1 MIERSGWFRMAV
13 VVGALAGLIFIVN
26 TLGRIWGFLGDLILV
41 IFFGWLVGSLLLHA
55 VNALM
60 RIPRMRRPVAIF
72 LVYLALITLIADI
85 GLLVVPETTRQVNE
99 AAASVQEWVE
109 DWDAE
114 IMPGLTARVEEF
126 AAGRGFSINLNESD
140 FELAAIGTRIGE
152 LAANFTGGSEGGGFQ
167 LGGILLKGFGA
178 LFNIGMVIVL
188 SFYVVLD
195 GGRRL
200 NEALKV
206 LPPRAEREAR
216 FVFRTIDDTFSGYV
230 RGIMVVMLIYAIAT
244 ASVMMATGLPAALPV
259 ALVAAL
265 LMLVPFIG
273 DWLSLALPLI
283 VAAINGEFLPFF
295 VVLLVLLFVQQVM
308 LNLATPRI
316 LGRAVRMPAMIV
328 FISVILGARL
338 AGVAGAL
345 LGVPTAAVLYNLAV
359 EYGLRIRRRREER
372 EEAELAEALTADEP
386 AEPAE
391 PAPATN
397 APQPPAADGA
407 ERPAWVT
414 GRTINP
420 GSQAP

>member
-1 MIERSGWFRMAV
+1 MSSVIERSVWFRMAV
-13 VVGALAGLIFIVN
+13 VVAALAGLIFIAN
-26 TLGRIWGFLGDLILV
+26 TLGRIWDFLGDLILV

-60 RIPRMRRPVAIF
+60 RIPRMPRPVAIT

-85 GLLVVPETTRQVNE
+85 GLLVVPETTRQVNQ
-99 AAASVQEWVE
+99 AAASVQEWVK

-114 IMPGLTARVEEF
+114 IMPGLARRVEGF

-152 LAANFTGGSEGGGFQ
+152 LAGNVTGSTGDEGFQ

-178 LFNIGMVIVL
+178 LFNTGMVIVL

-206 LPPRAEREAR
+206 LPSRGEREVR
-216 FVFRTIDDTFSGYV
+216 FVLRTIDDTFSGYV

-259 ALVAAL
+259 ALVSAL
-265 LMLVPFIG
+265 LMLVPFVG
-273 DWLSLALPLI
+273 DWLSLALPLL
-283 VAAINGEFLPFF
+283 VAAINGEFLPFV

-359 EYGLRIRRRREER
+359 EYGLRIRQRREVL
-372 EEAELAEALTADEP
+372 EEAALAGQQAPEEEVPTWQPSEP
-386 AEPAE
+386 EQKASGQR
-391 PAPATN
+391 T
-397 APQPPAADGA
+397 
-407 ERPAWVT
+407 WVT
-414 GRTINP
+414 GRNTTP
-420 GSQAP
+420 GSQAS

>member
-1 MIERSGWFRMAV
+1 MIERSVWFRMAV
-13 VVGALAGLIFIVN
+13 VVGALAGLIFIAN

-60 RIPRMRRPVAIF
+60 RIPRMRRPVAIT

-99 AAASVQEWVE
+99 AAASVQEWVK

-114 IMPGLTARVEEF
+114 IMPGLTQRVEEF
-126 AAGRGFSINLNESD
+126 AAGRGFSIDLNESD

-152 LAANFTGGSEGGGFQ
+152 LAAGLTGGSEEGGFQ

-206 LPPRAEREAR
+206 LPPRGEREVR
-216 FVFRTIDDTFSGYV
+216 FVLRTIDDTFSGYV
-230 RGIMVVMLIYAIAT
+230 RGIMVVMLIYGIAT

-259 ALVAAL
+259 ALVSAL
-265 LMLVPFIG
+265 LMLVPFVG
-273 DWLSLALPLI
+273 DWLSLALPLM
-283 VAAINGEFLPFF
+283 VAAINGEFLPFV

-359 EYGLRIRRRREER
+359 EYGLRIRQRREAR
-372 EEAELAEALTADEP
+372 EEASLAGMQAPEEEDVP
-386 AEPAE
+386 AWH
-391 PAPATN
+391 
-397 APQPPAADGA
+397 PPGSEQDTA

-414 GRTINP
+414 GRTTNP
-420 GSQAP
+420 GSQAS

>member
-1 MIERSGWFRMAV
+1 VSSVIERSVWFRMAV
-13 VVGALAGLIFIVN
+13 VVGALAGLIFIAN

-60 RIPRMRRPVAIF
+60 RIPRMRRPVAIT

-99 AAASVQEWVE
+99 AAASVQEWVK

-114 IMPGLTARVEEF
+114 IMPGLTQRVEEF
-126 AAGRGFSINLNESD
+126 AAGRGFSIDLNESD

-152 LAANFTGGSEGGGFQ
+152 LAAGLTGGSEEGGFQ

-206 LPPRAEREAR
+206 LPPRGEREVR
-216 FVFRTIDDTFSGYV
+216 FVLRTIDDTFSGYV
-230 RGIMVVMLIYAIAT
+230 RGIMVVMLIYGIAT

-259 ALVAAL
+259 ALVSAL
-265 LMLVPFIG
+265 LMLVPFVG
-273 DWLSLALPLI
+273 DWLSLALPLM
-283 VAAINGEFLPFF
+283 VAAINGEFLPFV

-359 EYGLRIRRRREER
+359 EYGLRIRQRREAR
-372 EEAELAEALTADEP
+372 EEASLAGMQAPEEEDVP
-386 AEPAE
+386 AWH
-391 PAPATN
+391 
-397 APQPPAADGA
+397 PPGSEQDTA

-414 GRTINP
+414 GRTTNP
-420 GSQAP
+420 GSQAS

>member
-1 MIERSGWFRMAV
+1 VSSVIERSVWFRMAV
-13 VVGALAGLIFIVN
+13 VVGALAGLIFIAN

-60 RIPRMRRPVAIF
+60 RIPRMRRPLAIT

-99 AAASVQEWVE
+99 AAASVQEWVK

-114 IMPGLTARVEEF
+114 IMPGLTQRVEEF
-126 AAGRGFSINLNESD
+126 AAGRGFSIDLNESD

-152 LAANFTGGSEGGGFQ
+152 LATNLTGGGEEGGFQ

-206 LPPRAEREAR
+206 LPPRGEREVR
-216 FVFRTIDDTFSGYV
+216 FVLRTIDDTFSGYV

-259 ALVAAL
+259 ALVSAL
-265 LMLVPFIG
+265 LMLVPFVG
-273 DWLSLALPLI
+273 DWLSLALPLL
-283 VAAINGEFLPFF
+283 VAAINGEFLPFV

-359 EYGLRIRRRREER
+359 EYGLRIRQRREAR
-372 EEAELAEALTADEP
+372 EEASLAGMQAPEEEDVP
-386 AEPAE
+386 AWH
-391 PAPATN
+391 
-397 APQPPAADGA
+397 PPGSEQDSA

-414 GRTINP
+414 GRTTTP
-420 GSQAP
+420 GSQAS